1 MEMQYINNAEVE
13 ELRRSKEAYAQEVQV
28 ARQDSER
35 NRMLAD
41 RRHQTVCDLSSDV
54 SKFLKALA
62 DDEAIDS
69 DYSGLDVLRKWF
81 NDDTLDNPFVKE
93 TEFTVT
99 VTVEHTY
106 SVLVKHPANVDTSD
120 IQDEL
125 QQAFDSAGG
134 DKDDVSEDLGN
145 GCHIEDISVD
155 NDNFE
160 VDVQEN

>member
-81 NDDTLDNPFVKE
+81 NNDTLDNPFVKE

-99 VTVEHTY
+99 VTVERTY
-106 SVLVKHPANVDTSD
+106 SVLVKHPTNVDTSD

-134 DKDDVSEDLGN
+134 DEDDVSEDLGN
-145 GCHIEDISVD
+145 GCHIEDISRD
-155 NDNFE
+155 NDDLE
-160 VDVQEN
+160 VDVRER